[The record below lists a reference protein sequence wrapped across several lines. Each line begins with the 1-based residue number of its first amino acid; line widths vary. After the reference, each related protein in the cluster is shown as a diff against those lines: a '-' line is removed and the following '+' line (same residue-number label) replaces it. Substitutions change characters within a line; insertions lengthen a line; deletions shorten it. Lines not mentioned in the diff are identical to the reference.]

1 MMESSYAVQVIQ
13 TTLAPAVMISS
24 SALLLLGFQNKFSAL
39 FDRFRILN
47 EEKRDLKK
55 KPRRDDFEEERLR
68 NIEEQLTRLMRRARH
83 VKNAIL
89 CTYLAMIS
97 FLATSLFLFWSNYAR
112 YNFNYITLAFFGVG
126 LVLVILAAISIIVE
140 VTISYNI
147 LTIEKKS

>member
-1 MMESSYAVQVIQ
+1 MEPSYAVQVIQ

-39 FDRFRILN
+39 FDRFRTLN

-55 KPRRDDFEEERLR
+55 KPRRDDFEEERLH
-68 NIEEQLTRLMRRARH
+68 NLEEQLTRLMRRATH

-89 CTYLAMIS
+89 STYLAMIS
-97 FLATSLFLFWSNYAR
+97 FLATSFFLFWSTYAR
-112 YNFNYITLAFFGVG
+112 YNFNYITLTFFGAG
-126 LVLVILAAISIIVE
+126 LILIVSAAISIIVE
-140 VTISYNI
+140 VTISYHI

>member
-1 MMESSYAVQVIQ
+1 MEPSYAVQVIQ

-47 EEKRDLKK
+47 EEKRELKR
-55 KPRRDDFEEERLR
+55 KPRRDDFEEDRLQ
-68 NIEEQLTRLMRRARH
+68 NIEEQLNRLMRRAKH

-89 CTYLAMIS
+89 CTYSAMIA
-97 FLATSLFLFWSNYAR
+97 FLATSFFLFWSNYAQ
-112 YNFNYITLAFFGVG
+112 YNFNYVALTFFGIG
-126 LVLVILAAISIIVE
+126 LVLVILAAVSIIIE

>member
-1 MMESSYAVQVIQ
+1 MEPSYAVQVIQ

-39 FDRFRILN
+39 FDRFRTLN
-47 EEKRDLKK
+47 EEKRELKR
-55 KPRRDDFEEERLR
+55 KPRRDDFEEDRLQ
-68 NIEEQLTRLMRRARH
+68 NIEEQLNRLMRRAKH

-89 CTYLAMIS
+89 CTYSAMIA
-97 FLATSLFLFWSNYAR
+97 FLATSFFLFWSNYAQ
-112 YNFNYITLAFFGVG
+112 YNFNYMTLAFFGAG
-126 LVLVILAAISIIVE
+126 LALIVLAAISIIVE

>member
-1 MMESSYAVQVIQ
+1 MEPSFAVQVIQ

-24 SALLLLGFQNKFSAL
+24 AALLLLGFQNKFSAL

-47 EEKRDLKK
+47 EEKRDLKRK
-55 KPRRDDFEEERLR
+55 LRRDDFEEERLK
-68 NIEEQLTRLMRRARH
+68 NIEEQLTRLMRRAKH

-89 CTYLAMIS
+89 CAYSAMIS
-97 FLATSLFLFWSNYAR
+97 FLATSFFLFWSNYAP
-112 YNFNYITLAFFGVG
+112 YNFNYVTLTFFGAG
-126 LVLVILAAISIIVE
+126 LVLIVLAAISIIVE